1 MKSVICM
8 SYCKPGL
15 GDPLTPLRKGPPL
28 GGDLQR
34 FRLPGHPRV
43 RTRHPV
49 TPRLGLSLW
58 PAMYLSQAGMNGDW
72 GNETSVKLLT
82 IVKLQLTRRT
92 RFFVCTAANCYLC
105 LINSHRDHPNMGYSV
120 PGKCNRRPDG
130 HGLNTISQTREI
142 TQPTTIRTCHKE
154 LSNRDQDRQ
163 EDFVPSLFVVTRK
176 MLPLYHSA
184 DRLCS
189 DTEVTQHTCFSGQPS
204 GSATPGR
211 VQLQGP
217 VHETDTAAGATP
229 QSTKPWVCCYQ
240 NGRLSNM

>member
-1 MKSVICM
+1 MGPQMV
-8 SYCKPGL
+8 
-15 GDPLTPLRKGPPL
+15 PLTRQLPLFIYRQVEDPP
-28 GGDLQR
+28 
-34 FRLPGHPRV
+34 PR
-43 RTRHPV
+43 TTQIPPKYGTYV
-49 TPRLGLSLW
+49 T
-58 PAMYLSQAGMNGDW
+58 
-72 GNETSVKLLT
+72 T
-82 IVKLQLTRRT
+82 
-92 RFFVCTAANCYLC
+92 
-105 LINSHRDHPNMGYSV
+105 
-120 PGKCNRRPDG
+120 DG
-130 HGLNTISQTREI
+130 HGVNIISPKREV
-142 TQPTTIRTCHKE
+142 TQLTTIRTCHKE